1 MCLDDY
7 TFKHSNVE
15 TMFQN
20 IEMSSFCFDKGFE
33 IFDMIQGFYCIIY
46 NFMWFVVGTQF
57 A

>member
-1 MCLDDY
+1 MYLETCTMCLDDY

-33 IFDMIQGFYCIIY
+33 IFDMITRFLLHNI
-46 NFMWFVVGTQF
+46 
-57 A
+57 